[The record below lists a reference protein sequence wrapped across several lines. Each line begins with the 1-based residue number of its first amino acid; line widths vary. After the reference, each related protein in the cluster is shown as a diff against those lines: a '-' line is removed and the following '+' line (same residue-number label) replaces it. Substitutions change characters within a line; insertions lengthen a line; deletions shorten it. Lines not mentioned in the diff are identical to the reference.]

1 MAAGKLSFTQ
11 TEFRVREDGTYIGA
25 KVSVE
30 RTVGTTGIVSVKVT
44 NSSASSL
51 GRGTR
56 KLDFLPI
63 NSTTSGS
70 AQLLTWA
77 DGESGIKTLEFTI
90 IQENLVEGDEFVP
103 LSLGSFKGGAVAG
116 EIPKCNLIIVDD
128 DGLKGDKGDIGI
140 QGEKGDKGEA
150 GAGLKWKGNWVYGN
164 YEVGDLVNY
173 FDAVEWAVYICVSKP
188 IINYPIGLP
197 LNDYYGY
204 EDSSIFPNVSPSW
217 ELFCKGTKGLDGRDY
232 NITYKGEWSPTT
244 LYVQREAVLYQGSSY
259 LCIKENG
266 MGRNPVLEPT
276 FWTLIAKGFNR
287 QSYALQSPTTQGG
300 MTSIVHGLNAANIL
314 GFSASLFIDLSI
326 PGVGFAP
333 RILPGGLKSP
343 GFYYDVIVDSG
354 NIIVY
359 LNQDSANVLNKKVTV
374 LIETV

>member
-1 MAAGKLSFTQ
+1 MTAGKLSFTQ

-30 RTVGTTGIVSVKVT
+30 RTEGTDGIVSVKVT

-56 KLDFLPI
+56 KLDFVPI
-63 NSTTSGS
+63 DPTTTSGS

-77 DGESGIKTLEFTI
+77 DGEGGIKTLEFQI

-128 DGLKGDKGDIGI
+128 DGLQGI
-140 QGEKGDKGEA
+140 KGEKGEKGE
-150 GAGLKWKGNWVYGN
+150 GIRWRGNWVYGN

-204 EDSSIFPNVSPSW
+204 EDSSIFPNVSPYW
-217 ELFCKGTKGLDGRDY
+217 ELFCKGTKGRDGRDY

-244 LYVQREAVLYQGSSY
+244 LYFQREAVIFQGSSY
-259 LCIKENG
+259 LCICDNG
-266 MGRNPVLEPT
+266 MGRNPTSETT
-276 FWTLIAKGFNR
+276 FWALMARGVNR
-287 QSYALQSPTTQGG
+287 QIYTLQSPTNQGG
-300 MTSIVHGLNAANIL
+300 MTSIVSWN
-314 GFSASLFIDLSI
+314 
-326 PGVGFAP
+326 
-333 RILPGGLKSP
+333 
-343 GFYYDVIVDSG
+343 
-354 NIIVY
+354 
-359 LNQDSANVLNKKVTV
+359 
-374 LIETV
+374 